1 MQRVLTEGGAVTRDR
16 LQTHPTQRQIPTYM
30 RGNVNSFCQSHG
42 RIEFSWILAWQIS
55 KFWVENEE
63 DIPSTANCIIIAQ
76 ILHFPLSFSGAVLQI
91 TPAQSGFQ

>member
-55 KFWVENEE
+55 KF
-63 DIPSTANCIIIAQ
+63 
-76 ILHFPLSFSGAVLQI
+76 
-91 TPAQSGFQ
+91 